1 MGGHCIDPKPKAQIK
16 TAVAIPYNPYEP
28 KRYERWTLKG
38 MLDLK
43 EELFVGDEFWDMLG
57 GEGSYNTLLGC
68 FEKAGI
74 ELREEIDHYF
84 GQFK

>member
-1 MGGHCIDPKPKAQIK
+1 
-16 TAVAIPYNPYEP
+16 
-28 KRYERWTLKG
+28 